1 MTSLKT
7 SIKTITYLS
16 DTGCLEIQ
24 GASLIDSNDANT
36 APLHKKTI
44 SSLSGAVESMMKKLE
59 DVGVLVARILMPI
72 LFITAGWGK
81 ITGYAGTQQYM
92 EAMGVP
98 GFMLPL
104 VILLE
109 FGGGLAILF
118 GFLTRTTVLF
128 TAGFTLLT
136 AFLFHSNFA
145 EGVNSLM
152 FMKNLTI
159 SGGSCCW
166 QLPVRAR
173 IASTAC

>member
-1 MTSLKT
+1 
-7 SIKTITYLS
+7 
-16 DTGCLEIQ
+16 
-24 GASLIDSNDANT
+24 
-36 APLHKKTI
+36 
-44 SSLSGAVESMMKKLE
+44 MKKFE
-59 DVGVLVARILMPI
+59 DVGLLVARLLMPI

-118 GFLTRTTVLF
+118 GFLTRFTALF
-128 TAGFTLLT
+128 TAGFTILT

-145 EGVNSLM
+145 EGVNQLM
-152 FMKNLTI
+152 FMKNLSIAGGFLVLGLVGPGAYSIDRLISKRKPQTI
-159 SGGSCCW
+159 
-166 QLPVRAR
+166 AR
-173 IASTAC
+173 

>member
-1 MTSLKT
+1 
-7 SIKTITYLS
+7 
-16 DTGCLEIQ
+16 
-24 GASLIDSNDANT
+24 
-36 APLHKKTI
+36 
-44 SSLSGAVESMMKKLE
+44 MMKKFE
-59 DVGVLVARILMPI
+59 DTGLLLARILMPI

-118 GFLTRTTVLF
+118 GFLTRFTALF
-128 TAGFTLLT
+128 TAAFTILT

-145 EGVNSLM
+145 EGVNQLM
-152 FMKNLTI
+152 FMKNLSI
-159 SGGSCCW
+159 AGGFLVLGLVGPGAYSIDRLLRKKA
-166 QLPVRAR
+166 QPAAALR
-173 IASTAC
+173 

>member
-1 MTSLKT
+1 MK
-7 SIKTITYLS
+7 KFE
-16 DTGCLEIQ
+16 DTGL
-24 GASLIDSNDANT
+24 L
-36 APLHKKTI
+36 L
-44 SSLSGAVESMMKKLE
+44 
-59 DVGVLVARILMPI
+59 ARILMPI

-118 GFLTRTTVLF
+118 GFLTRFTALF
-128 TAGFTLLT
+128 TAGFTILT

-145 EGVNSLM
+145 EGVNQLM
-152 FMKNLTI
+152 FMKNLSI
-159 SGGSCCW
+159 AGGFLVLGLVGPGAYSIDR
-166 QLPVRAR
+166 LLRKK
-173 IASTAC
+173 TAPAAALR

>member
-1 MTSLKT
+1 MK
-7 SIKTITYLS
+7 KFE
-16 DTGCLEIQ
+16 DTGL
-24 GASLIDSNDANT
+24 L
-36 APLHKKTI
+36 L
-44 SSLSGAVESMMKKLE
+44 
-59 DVGVLVARILMPI
+59 ARILMPV

-118 GFLTRTTVLF
+118 GFLTRFTALF
-128 TAGFTLLT
+128 TAAFTILT

-145 EGVNSLM
+145 EGVNQLM
-152 FMKNLTI
+152 FMKNLSI
-159 SGGSCCW
+159 SGGFLVLGLVGPGAYSIDRLLRKKA
-166 QLPVRAR
+166 QPAAALR
-173 IASTAC
+173 

>member
-1 MTSLKT
+1 MK
-7 SIKTITYLS
+7 KFE
-16 DTGCLEIQ
+16 DTGL
-24 GASLIDSNDANT
+24 L
-36 APLHKKTI
+36 L
-44 SSLSGAVESMMKKLE
+44 
-59 DVGVLVARILMPI
+59 ARILMPI

-118 GFLTRTTVLF
+118 GFLTRFTALF
-128 TAGFTLLT
+128 TAGFTILT

-145 EGVNSLM
+145 EGVNQLM
-152 FMKNLTI
+152 FMKNLSI
-159 SGGSCCW
+159 AGGFLVLGLVGPGAYSIDR
-166 QLPVRAR
+166 LLRKKAAPAAALR
-173 IASTAC
+173 

>member
-1 MTSLKT
+1 
-7 SIKTITYLS
+7 
-16 DTGCLEIQ
+16 
-24 GASLIDSNDANT
+24 
-36 APLHKKTI
+36 
-44 SSLSGAVESMMKKLE
+44 MKKFE
-59 DVGVLVARILMPI
+59 DVGLLVARILMPI

-118 GFLTRTTVLF
+118 GFLTRFTALF
-128 TAGFTLLT
+128 TAGFTILT

-145 EGVNSLM
+145 EGVNQLM
-152 FMKNLTI
+152 FMKNLSI
-159 SGGSCCW
+159 AGGFLVLGLVGPGAYSIDR
-166 QLPVRAR
+166 LLRKKSAPAAALR
-173 IASTAC
+173 